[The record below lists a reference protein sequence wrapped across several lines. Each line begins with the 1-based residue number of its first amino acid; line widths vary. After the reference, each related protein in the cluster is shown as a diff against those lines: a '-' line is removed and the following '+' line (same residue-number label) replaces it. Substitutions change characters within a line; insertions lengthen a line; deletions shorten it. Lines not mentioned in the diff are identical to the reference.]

1 MLTLDHIAVSAET
14 LEQGVDFIE
23 AALGVPMAGGGRH
36 EIFGTHNKLLRLG
49 DTYLEVIASDPMAGD
64 LSYPRWFDLDRFHGP
79 PRVSHWICRTRNAK
93 ASLQAALE
101 GTGPMVE
108 VCRGDLK
115 WNITVPHSGRLPLDG
130 CAPAII
136 DWGGKSSPAFSLPD
150 LGCKLKSL
158 KIKHPNAARLA
169 PFLNSNLNDPRV
181 ILERSENA
189 ALEMQIET
197 PTGLKCLK

>member
-23 AALGVPMAGGGRH
+23 TALEVPMAGGGRH

-49 DTYLEVIASDPMAGD
+49 DTYLEVIAIDPMVGD

-79 PRVSHWICRTRNAK
+79 PRVSNWICRTGNAK

-136 DWGGKSSPAFSLPD
+136 DWGGQSSPALSLPD

-158 KIKHPNAARLA
+158 KIKHPDAARLA

>member
-23 AALGVPMAGGGRH
+23 TALEVPMAGGGRH

-49 DTYLEVIASDPMAGD
+49 DTYLEVIAIDPMVGD

-79 PRVSHWICRTRNAK
+79 PRVSNWICRTGNAK

-136 DWGGKSSPAFSLPD
+136 DWGGQSSPALTLPD

-158 KIKHPNAARLA
+158 KIKHPDAARLA